1 MVVGKKS
8 ASVYNISVDEK
19 SSGDRK
25 SLTGVNPRSAQAKSN
40 FQKYNLY
47 KQTKIYLWLQDK
59 WPCSATQP
67 ILMCG
72 CDLWTSNKLIQKK
85 IET

>member
-8 ASVYNISVDEK
+8 ASVYNISVDEE

-47 KQTKIYLWLQDK
+47 KQTKIYLWLQKYIYGYKAHSDVWMWFVDIK
-59 WPCSATQP
+59 
-67 ILMCG
+67 
-72 CDLWTSNKLIQKK
+72 
-85 IET
+85 